1 MEQNLNTETELENQ
15 QQQMQQP
22 EGTGN
27 AINFATIFTAVVLN
41 WKWFVLSIVICLGLA
56 AVYLRYATPI
66 YQVSAKLLI
75 KDNDQ
80 NSPNSANKNAMLNSA
95 TLGLISNSNGFDNE
109 MEILTSHSL
118 ALQVVKDM
126 KIYVDYY
133 FVGKVKDEL
142 LYRQQPINVDMDEAH
157 LNKLNMPV
165 QLKITREDNNYKIS
179 GTCYVPVDKLASKGP
194 FKFERTVQSIPSTIY
209 TRVGAIQLT
218 QSPYAVM
225 KDGESIKVFIYSP
238 QMAANKYV
246 EELSATQT
254 SKTTTIAQLTLND
267 EDPQRALDYVQR
279 LSVCYNQQANV
290 DKNEIARR
298 TEQFINGRLEK
309 INAELG
315 NTEGQLESYKRRN
328 NVVELKT
335 NATGAYTNATEYQQK
350 LSEANTQVAL
360 ISEMQIY
367 MNNPKNHFQ
376 PLPSNVG
383 LDDQASTALISNY
396 NELLQKRSLLLQSAS
411 ENSPSVIP
419 LTSQI
424 SEMERAIRR
433 ALVQARK
440 NLEIQR
446 NALAVEYGKYQGQV
460 GETPEQERMLT
471 QIGRQQEVK
480 SGLYLMLL
488 QKREENSISLAA
500 TADKGKLIDGPSLG
514 KKVSPKSSIILLVAL
529 MLALAIPSLILFLL
543 EFFRYKIEGHEDVAK
558 LTTLPI
564 IADIAVS
571 SETAKTKGE
580 IVVHENMNNQME
592 EIFRSMRTNIQFMLE
607 KDEKVIMFTSSTSG
621 EGKTFVASNLAMS
634 FALLGK
640 RVLLVGLDIR
650 KPRLAN
656 LFEIDDLVH
665 GITNLLVKESPT
677 WEDVEKQ
684 LLPSGVNKN
693 LTLLMAGPTPPNPAE
708 LVTRKSLGITFDLL
722 RQHFDYI
729 IVDTAPVGL
738 VTDTLQIAKVCDT
751 TVYVCR
757 ADYTPKES
765 FEMINGLAF
774 SKKMPKMSI
783 VVNGIDMSKK
793 KNGYYYGYGK
803 YGKYGRYARNLRS
816 STYGSYGSYGHYG
829 HYGSYGSYG
838 HYGHYGSY
846 GSYGNY
852 GNYGSY
858 GDYKDSHY
866 SNEKDDSI
874 KQ

>member
-165 QLKITREDNNYKIS
+165 QLKITREDNSYKIS

-209 TRVGAIQLT
+209 TRVGVIQLT

-411 ENSPSVIP
+411 ENS
-419 LTSQI
+419 
-424 SEMERAIRR
+424 RR

-580 IVVHENMNNQME
+580 IVVHENKNNQME

-656 LFEIDDLVH
+656 LFEIDDFVH

-677 WEDVEKQ
+677 WDDVEKQ

-708 LVTRKSLGITFDLL
+708 LVTRKSLNITFDIL

-757 ADYTPKES
+757 ADYTPKEN

-816 STYGSYGSYGHYG
+816 SAYGS
-829 HYGSYGSYG
+829 YGSYGSYG

>member
-592 EIFRSMRTNIQFMLE
+592 EVFRSMRTNIQFMLE

-656 LFEIDDLVH
+656 LFEIDDFVH

-677 WEDVEKQ
+677 WEEVEKQ

-708 LVTRKSLGITFDLL
+708 LVTRKSLNITFDIL

-757 ADYTPKES
+757 ADYTPKEN

-816 STYGSYGSYGHYG
+816 SAYGS
-829 HYGSYGSYG
+829 YGSYGSYG

>member
-165 QLKITREDNNYKIS
+165 QLKITREDNSYKIS

-209 TRVGAIQLT
+209 TRVGVIQLT

-580 IVVHENMNNQME
+580 IVVHENKNNQME

-656 LFEIDDLVH
+656 LFEIDDFVH

-677 WEDVEKQ
+677 WDDVEKQ

-757 ADYTPKES
+757 ADYTPKEN

-816 STYGSYGSYGHYG
+816 SAYGS
-829 HYGSYGSYG
+829 YGSYGSYG